1 MILKIWVFLF
11 SGIFAA
17 PTPGLGVY
25 DMILADDA
33 VVTGKRNPLF
43 TPADC
48 QVPSLFNKV
57 LVRGKLMICTYS
69 FNFVFGGASMQT
81 VVTTLQALGAVG
93 VVMMVDSDSSGQQYS
108 PIPLPIPAIVLVSYA
123 NSQAWHRLL
132 IPTHQFLIP
141 TS

>member
-1 MILKIWVFLF
+1 
-11 SGIFAA
+11 
-17 PTPGLGVY
+17 
-25 DMILADDA
+25 
-33 VVTGKRNPLF
+33 
-43 TPADC
+43 
-48 QVPSLFNKV
+48 
-57 LVRGKLMICTYS
+57 
-69 FNFVFGGASMQT
+69 MQT

-123 NSQAWHRLL
+123 NSQAWHWLL